1 VATNP
6 AQHEISLRGVP
17 AAPGI
22 AIGTAYLFNKTHIS
36 VEPRRLRDD
45 DIPAELDRFQEA
57 LEATRRDILKTRSLA
72 VKQAGDIVARI
83 FDSHLL
89 ISEDALL
96 IEETLERL
104 RREKVSADSLVNE
117 IMQRT
122 YKSLKAQPGEY
133 FSQRADDVLD
143 VSRRII
149 YNLQGLKDQHLS
161 DLSKPVIVIA
171 PNISPSDIIHLDRRH
186 VLGIAT
192 DLGGAT
198 SHTAILTRSIEVPAV
213 TGLKNVTEL
222 IHDGQDAVING
233 NSGKVVLSPTQ
244 AHLDEYTTKRKRYL
258 SFTKKLKKLRGL
270 PTETTDGRRIELMA
284 NIELPVEAKTVPE
297 RGGEGIGLFRTEYLF
312 LTRKSLPTEQEQL
325 EEYRHVVEAIHPNPV
340 VIRTFDLGG
349 DKIMPGLEFPKEN
362 NPFLGWRAIRVSL
375 DMEELLRAQFSAILQ
390 TSAERDVRVMLPL
403 VSDLNEV
410 RRARVI
416 LNQVMDN
423 LSDRGI
429 PFNRDIKLGV
439 MIEVPAAVMIAREL
453 ARECDFF
460 SIGTND
466 LVQYTLAV
474 DRGNENIAQLYTPYH
489 PAVLRMIRLTVD
501 AAHEEGIP
509 VALCGEMA
517 GDPLA
522 TLLLVGLDLDE
533 LSASPVVLP
542 ELKKI
547 IRSTSYETATEV
559 AKRAFE
565 YGTTQE
571 VEDYLKATMK
581 ELFADLPVWFTRI
594 DDV

>member
-1 VATNP
+1 M
-6 AQHEISLRGVP
+6 GVP

-22 AIGTAYLFNKTHIS
+22 AIGPAHLFNKAHIY
-36 VEPRRLRDD
+36 VEPRRLKDSEV
-45 DIPAELDRFQEA
+45 PAEIERFREA
-57 LEATRRDILKTRSLA
+57 LEATRNDIMKTRALA

-89 ISEDALL
+89 ILEDVLL

-104 RREKVSADSLVNE
+104 SQEKISADALVHD

-122 YKSLKAQPGEY
+122 YKSLKAQQGEY
-133 FSQRADDVLD
+133 FSQRADDVQD

-171 PNISPSDIIHLDRRH
+171 PNLSPSDIIHLDRKH
-186 VLGIAT
+186 VLGIAI

-213 TGLKNVTEL
+213 TGLKNVTDL
-222 IHDGQDAVING
+222 IDSGQHVVING
-233 NSGKVVLSPTQ
+233 NSGKVVLSPTKV
-244 AHLDEYTTKRKRYL
+244 HLGQYAAKRKRYL
-258 SFTKKLKKLRGL
+258 SFMTKLKKLRDL

-284 NIELPVEAKTVPE
+284 NIELPIEANAVKE
-297 RGGEGIGLFRTEYLF
+297 HGGEGIGLFRTEYLF
-312 LTRKSLPTEQEQL
+312 LTRKNLPSEQEQI
-325 EEYRHVVEAIHPNPV
+325 EEYRHVVEAVHPGPV

-349 DKIMPGLEFPKEN
+349 DKIMPGLELPKEN

-375 DMEELLRAQFSAILQ
+375 DMEDLLRAQFSAILQ
-390 TSAERDVRVMLPL
+390 VSAERDVRILLPL
-403 VSDLNEV
+403 ISDLNEV
-410 RRARVI
+410 RQAKLV
-416 LNQVMDN
+416 LNQVMDDLGKQN
-423 LSDRGI
+423 I
-429 PFNRDIKLGV
+429 AFNSDIKLGI
-439 MIEVPAAVMIAREL
+439 MIEVPSAVIMANEL
-453 ARECDFF
+453 AKECDFF

-474 DRGNENIAQLYTPYH
+474 DRGNENVAQLYTAYH
-489 PAVLRMIRLTVD
+489 PAILRMIRSAVL
-501 AAHEEGIP
+501 AAHEAGIP

-522 TLLLVGLDLDE
+522 TLLLVGLELDE
-533 LSASPVVLP
+533 LSVSPVVLP
-542 ELKKI
+542 EIKKI
-547 IRSTSYETATEV
+547 IRSTNSETARNV
-559 AKRAFE
+559 AGQVFQYNTAE
-565 YGTTQE
+565 E
-571 VEDYLKATMK
+571 VENHLMETMK